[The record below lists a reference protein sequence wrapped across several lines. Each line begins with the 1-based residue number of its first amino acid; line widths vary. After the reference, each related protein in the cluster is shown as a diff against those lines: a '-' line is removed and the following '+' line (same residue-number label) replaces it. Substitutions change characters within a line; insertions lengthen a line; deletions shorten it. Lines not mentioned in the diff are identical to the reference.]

1 MRRLER
7 ERKYGSERLKE
18 GVGRRRKR
26 KKKKEDERTRARRRR
41 EAWEREQVTTW
52 VVL

>member
-1 MRRLER
+1 MRRLEREQER

-26 KKKKEDERTRARRRR
+26 KKKKEDERTLKPVDGVKRGK
-41 EAWEREQVTTW
+41 ESK
-52 VVL
+52 